1 MHRVFLA
8 ADRSMT
14 SSIGEARE
22 AMSNVACDVIK
33 AVSQNNAAN
42 RGSVLLI
49 PPSLRLLPLY
59 MLSMIKAVSG
69 RIGPGSKKN
78 DKLPMFL
85 DRFSSGDK
93 YKVGW
98 SSVLSRSM
106 QNFAYALSHTN
117 FLSGPLSSS
126 YNRRQGNSPSPT
138 LLEDK
143 QLSTSF
149 RAEWFER
156 AMKRFI
162 FQNGCIFRFNTS
174 IRMVLIFWMPMNTFI
189 CSLAKQS
196 AIISCNKCSMS
207 PHFRHCSRTQ

>member
-33 AVSQNNAAN
+33 AISQNNSAN

-93 YKVGW
+93 YKVG
-98 SSVLSRSM
+98 
-106 QNFAYALSHTN
+106 
-117 FLSGPLSSS
+117 
-126 YNRRQGNSPSPT
+126 
-138 LLEDK
+138 
-143 QLSTSF
+143 
-149 RAEWFER
+149 
-156 AMKRFI
+156 
-162 FQNGCIFRFNTS
+162 
-174 IRMVLIFWMPMNTFI
+174 
-189 CSLAKQS
+189 
-196 AIISCNKCSMS
+196 
-207 PHFRHCSRTQ
+207 